1 VLLIVLG
8 VYLLYSRVAGMSA
21 HGVSPANPREE
32 VQHDHR

>member
-1 VLLIVLG
+1 LIILG

-21 HGVSPANPREE
+21 HAGGSTANPREE